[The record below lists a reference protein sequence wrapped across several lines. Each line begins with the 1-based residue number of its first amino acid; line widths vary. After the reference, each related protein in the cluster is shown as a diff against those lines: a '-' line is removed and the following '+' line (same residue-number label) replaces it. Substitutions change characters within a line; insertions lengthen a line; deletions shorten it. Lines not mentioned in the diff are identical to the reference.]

1 MVVWIAEGCRWQT
14 ALQAESGCM
23 RLRLPPEIRVIA
35 NTRCGQESKAA
46 FAAKADDPQRAPILG
61 RISAGL

>member
-1 MVVWIAEGCRWQT
+1 
-14 ALQAESGCM
+14 M